1 MFFICEWVGDKMCLP
16 VNGMMMRFF
25 TCEWGCDEMFLPV
38 NGMVMRRCFY
48 L

>member
-16 VNGMMMRFF
+16 VNGMMMK
-25 TCEWGCDEMFLPV
+25 CFLFV
-38 NGMVMRRCFY
+38 IGLVIRCFY